1 MDDRTLELKLTRVAA
16 SLAYPPTPR
25 LRGRV
30 LAAIAAAEPTNA
42 RRRPA
47 FAFAAIAAAVALFAA
62 MLAVSFPGSRS
73 AIADFFGVEGSKV
86 ERLPTPPSGL
96 TPTPFPPPADLP
108 PAARSVSL
116 SEMAQTLGFAPA
128 LPDGYGV
135 PDTVYIIEYGGE
147 PVAIL
152 RYPEFDLWQTK
163 LRGEAAFGKGVP
175 ASGRIEEFDLR
186 PGVPARW
193 ISGGPHIVWF
203 MLPDGSTLEESV
215 RTVERN
221 TLIFS
226 TGRAFYRIETD
237 LPRLDALR
245 IAETLP

>member
-1 MDDRTLELKLTRVAA
+1 MDDRTLELTLTRGAA
-16 SLAYPPTPR
+16 SLPYPPTPR

-30 LAAIAAAEPTNA
+30 LAAIAAAEPA
-42 RRRPA
+42 RVQRRPA
-47 FAFAAIAAAVALFAA
+47 FVFAMVAAAVALFAA
-62 MLAVSFPGSRS
+62 MLALSFPGSRS

-86 ERLPTPPSGL
+86 ERLPTPPSGI

-108 PAARSVSL
+108 PAARSASL
-116 SEMAQTLGFAPA
+116 SEIAGALGFAPA
-128 LPDGYGV
+128 LVDGQGA
-135 PDTVYIIEYGGE
+135 PDTAYVVEYSGE

-163 LRGEAAFGKGVP
+163 LRGEAGFGKGVP
-175 ASGRIEEFDLR
+175 ASGRIEEFELR

-203 MLPDGSTLEESV
+203 MLPDGRTLEESV

>member
-1 MDDRTLELKLTRVAA
+1 MDDHTLERTLERGAA

-30 LAAIAAAEPTNA
+30 LAAIAAAEPANA
-42 RRRPA
+42 QRRPT
-47 FAFAAIAAAVALFAA
+47 FAFAMVAAAVALFAA
-62 MLAVSFPGSRS
+62 MLALSFPGSRS
-73 AIADFFGVEGSKV
+73 AIADFFGVEGSKI
-86 ERLPTPPSGL
+86 ERLPTPPSGV

-116 SEMAQTLGFAPA
+116 SEIAGALGFAPA

-135 PDTVYIIEYGGE
+135 PDEAFLVDYDGETVS
-147 PVAIL
+147 IL
-152 RYPEFDLWQTK
+152 RYAEFDLWQTRPRSN
-163 LRGEAAFGKGVP
+163 LSFGKGLPESVILLEITVSDEP
-175 ASGRIEEFDLR
+175 AYFI
-186 PGVPARW
+186 
-193 ISGGPHIVWF
+193 GGGTHIVAVF
-203 MLPDGSTLEESV
+203 DEANREIPGSE
-215 RTVERN
+215 RTVARN

-226 TGRAFYRIETD
+226 TDQALYRIETD